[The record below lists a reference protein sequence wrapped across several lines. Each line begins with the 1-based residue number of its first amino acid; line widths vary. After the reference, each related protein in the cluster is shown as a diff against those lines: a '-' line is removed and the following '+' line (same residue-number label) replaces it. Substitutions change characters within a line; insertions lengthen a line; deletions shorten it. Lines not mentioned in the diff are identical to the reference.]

1 MRSGGHPAGARQ
13 LGFAQADI
21 RAGSPAE
28 NHAERSPPML
38 EISAAGGTAAPTVL
52 CVPRKRETSPL
63 HIRPRTADT
72 YPGAKYGVGTG
83 AGRSRAGHGRRG
95 AFIDEEHGM
104 TDVGGRRSRRDLQPG
119 GQKRLGEWLLVG
131 GHLTPEQLEQ
141 VVAEKKQKPEATLG
155 QLCVDLGFLSREEL
169 DHLLTRFGKRL
180 PIGEMLVQAGHIS
193 HAQLHRALMTQRREG
208 GRVGE
213 ILLRLGLV
221 TEELLYG
228 LMAAQY
234 NLPFISIAATTPDPQ
249 LRRFV
254 GKTYAAQNRLVP
266 VSLLGPRLT
275 VAMSDPGL
283 RGCAEELR
291 RATDL
296 EIIPLLTSPSDL
308 GAFFGALYGE
318 TLEDV
323 LSARQKGAG
332 AVAEAS
338 GSVATPAEIADRS
351 VDGGAPQGGV
361 LDPLAAP
368 TVDLEVIEE
377 EKLDFAKSKYLVQV
391 EDSPIVQTLVQ
402 TVISRALTLGASDIH
417 LEADVSG
424 PRLRFRVDGLLREH
438 PLGGRQDELFRA
450 NYRSVISR
458 IKILGHM
465 DIAEKRRP
473 QDASFR
479 MVTRRSGKVST
490 VDFRL
495 ATLPGRFGEGMVIR
509 ILDELKAPRA
519 LESLGLSPD
528 VQEAFRALIQR
539 SMGIIL
545 ITGPTGSGKSSTLY
559 GALRTIHR
567 PELKILTVE
576 DPIEF
581 THPGIVQTE
590 VNASIENTFARF
602 LRAFLR
608 QDPDVIMVGEI
619 RDTETAEMAVRAA
632 QTGHLLLSTLHTTN
646 ATAAVQRLL
655 DLYDDSNG
663 LASVLIGVM
672 AQRLVRKICVE
683 CREEYTPDRELLLQW
698 FRTPPSDVRWT
709 RGRGCDACGGAGYA
723 GRIVVSEL
731 WIPLAY
737 EATLISRRASGEE
750 LRKEALRRM
759 PNMAEDALQKAVEGL
774 TTLEEA
780 FRVVP
785 FEDLEHI
792 KANGLLRANS
802 VASLRAIGA
811 TAADPPPDVEQA
823 A

>member
-1 MRSGGHPAGARQ
+1 
-13 LGFAQADI
+13 
-21 RAGSPAE
+21 
-28 NHAERSPPML
+28 
-38 EISAAGGTAAPTVL
+38 
-52 CVPRKRETSPL
+52 
-63 HIRPRTADT
+63 
-72 YPGAKYGVGTG
+72 
-83 AGRSRAGHGRRG
+83 
-95 AFIDEEHGM
+95 M
-104 TDVGGRRSRRDLQPG
+104 TDSSGRRSRRDLQPG

-141 VVAEKKQKPEATLG
+141 VVARKKQRPEATLG

-180 PIGEMLVQAGHIS
+180 PIGEMLVQAGHIN
-193 HAQLHRALMTQRREG
+193 HAQLHRALMTQRRDG

-221 TEELLYG
+221 AEDVLYG

-234 NLPFISIAATTPDPQ
+234 NLPFISIRDTVPEVG

-254 GKTYAAQNRLVP
+254 GKAYAAQNRLVP
-266 VSLLGPRLT
+266 VSFLGQRLT
-275 VAMSDPGL
+275 VAMSDPSL
-283 RGCAEELR
+283 RGCAEELH

-296 EIIPLLTSPSDL
+296 EIIPILTSPSDL
-308 GAFFGALYGE
+308 AAFFMALYGE
-318 TLEDV
+318 TLDDV
-323 LSARQKGAG
+323 LSARQKGGGATAG
-332 AVAEAS
+332 ADVS
-338 GSVATPAEIADRS
+338 GGAATPAGIADRS
-351 VDGGAPQGGV
+351 VDGGAPQGGA
-361 LDPLAAP
+361 LDPPAAP

-377 EKLDFAKSKYLVQV
+377 EKLDFAKSKYVVQV
-391 EDSPIVQTLVQ
+391 EDSPVVQTLVQ

-417 LEADVSG
+417 LEADVAG

-438 PLGGRQDELFRA
+438 PLGGRQDELFQA

-458 IKILGHM
+458 MKILAHM
-465 DIAEKRRP
+465 DITEKRRP
-473 QDASFR
+473 QDAGFR
-479 MVTRRSGKVST
+479 MVTRRNGKVST

-528 VQEAFRALIQR
+528 VREAFRALVHR

-559 GALRTIHR
+559 AALRTIHR
-567 PELKILTVE
+567 PELKILTAE

-608 QDPDVIMVGEI
+608 QDPDVIMIGEI
-619 RDTETAEMAVRAA
+619 RDGETAEMALRAA

-646 ATAAVQRLL
+646 ATGAVQRLL
-655 DLYDDSNG
+655 DLHDDPNG
-663 LASVLIGVM
+663 LAAVLIGVM
-672 AQRLVRKICVE
+672 AQRLVRKVCPN
-683 CREEYTPDRELLLQW
+683 CREEYVPDRDLLLQW
-698 FRTPPSDVRWT
+698 FRTPPSDVRWM
-709 RGRGCDACGGAGYA
+709 RGRGCAVCGGAGYA

-731 WIPLAY
+731 WIPSVH
-737 EATLISRRASGEE
+737 EITLINRRASGEE
-750 LRKEALRRM
+750 IRKEALRRM
-759 PNMAEDALQKAVEGL
+759 PNMAEDAMLKAVEGL

-785 FEDLEHI
+785 FEDIEHI
-792 KANGLLRANS
+792 KANGLRRAS
-802 VASLRAIGA
+802 PVESLREISA
-811 TAADPPPDVEQA
+811 TAIALAPDVDQA